1 MRFTTHKWAKCT
13 LLLAILTLG
22 LILPTRASES
32 HRIETYAQ
40 TFFPESD
47 EIGTFEGTV
56 PAAAVFRGEEILGY
70 VFLTDDIVKI
80 PAYSGE
86 PISTLVGIDTQGQIT
101 GVEIIRHSEPILVTG
116 VSEQDLAA
124 YVDQYRGTNVRDTVE
139 VGGTAREAHVTIDGL
154 SGATIT
160 AMVLNASIT
169 RAARVVAASR
179 GIPFPDSGSTSS
191 SAQPPSSVE
200 RVVEAEKEP
209 EPLWMTVW
217 RVRPVRIAVLAAGL
231 LVLTVILVFQDWL
244 TQHATLVRYVRTA
257 FLVYTLFFIGWY
269 GLAQLSVINVL
280 TFVKSLMRDFQWD
293 TFLIDPMMFILWSF
307 VAITLLLWGRG
318 VYCGWLCPYGAL
330 QELTNKICQRLGI
343 PQVEIPALV
352 HERLW
357 AIKYMILLALFAL
370 SLQSMLDAVRY
381 AEVEPF
387 KTAINMRF
395 HREWPFVL
403 YAAAFVVISAF
414 NSKFF
419 CKYVCPLGAA
429 LTFPARF
436 SIFEWLRR
444 RKDCGRPCQVCAV
457 ECPSQ
462 AIRPTGEIN
471 SNECHYCLDCQ
482 VTYWNAY
489 KCPPLVE
496 KRKRLA
502 KHGRTLKLKLNA

>member
-1 MRFTTHKWAKCT
+1 MRVVAHSRSRRTFVV
-13 LLLAILTLG
+13 AILALG
-22 LILPTRASES
+22 PIFLAAASEPQ
-32 HRIETYAQ
+32 RIEKQAQ

-47 EIGTFEGTV
+47 EIGELEGTV
-56 PAAAVFRGEEILGY
+56 PAAALFRGEEILGY

-86 PISTLVGIDTQGQIT
+86 TITTLVGIDTQGQIV
-101 GVEIIRHSEPILVTG
+101 GVEILRHSEPILVTG

-124 YVDQYRGTNVRDTVE
+124 YVDQYRGTNVKDTVQI
-139 VGGTAREAHVTIDGL
+139 GGTAREGRVAIDGL

-169 RAARVVAASR
+169 RAARIVAASR
-179 GIPFPDSGSTSS
+179 GIPFPDSGPASS
-191 SAQPPSSVE
+191 PQPPSVE
-200 RVVEAEKEP
+200 ETLVQPEKET
-209 EPLWMTVW
+209 EPLWIAVW
-217 RVRPVRIAVLAAGL
+217 RERTVRIAVLAAGL
-231 LVLTVILVFQDWL
+231 LLLTVILVFQDWL
-244 TQHATLVRYVRTA
+244 TQHASLVPYVRTA

-280 TFVKSLMRDFQWD
+280 TFVNSMMRGFQWE

-318 VYCGWLCPYGAL
+318 VYCGWLCPFGAL
-330 QELTNKICQRLGI
+330 QELTNKICQRLNV
-343 PQVEIPALV
+343 PQIEIPTVV

-370 SLQSMLDAVRY
+370 SLQSMLDAVLY

-395 HREWPFVL
+395 DREWPFVL
-403 YAAAFVVISAF
+403 YAAAFVAISAF

-436 SIFEWLRR
+436 RIFEWLRR
-444 RKDCGRPCQVCAV
+444 RRDCGRPCQVCAV

-502 KHGRTLKLKLNA
+502 KHGRALKLKVNA

>member
-1 MRFTTHKWAKCT
+1 
-13 LLLAILTLG
+13 
-22 LILPTRASES
+22 
-32 HRIETYAQ
+32 
-40 TFFPESD
+40 
-47 EIGTFEGTV
+47 
-56 PAAAVFRGEEILGY
+56 
-70 VFLTDDIVKI
+70 
-80 PAYSGE
+80 
-86 PISTLVGIDTQGQIT
+86 
-101 GVEIIRHSEPILVTG
+101 
-116 VSEQDLAA
+116 
-124 YVDQYRGTNVRDTVE
+124 
-139 VGGTAREAHVTIDGL
+139 
-154 SGATIT
+154 
-160 AMVLNASIT
+160 
-169 RAARVVAASR
+169 
-179 GIPFPDSGSTSS
+179 
-191 SAQPPSSVE
+191 
-200 RVVEAEKEP
+200 
-209 EPLWMTVW
+209 
-217 RVRPVRIAVLAAGL
+217 
-231 LVLTVILVFQDWL
+231 
-244 TQHATLVRYVRTA
+244 
-257 FLVYTLFFIGWY
+257 
-269 GLAQLSVINVL
+269 VINVL

-343 PQVEIPALV
+343 PQVEIPTLV